1 MCTASAGHLL
11 IADHCHCSTTYSIP
25 TFITHLT
32 PAKPWNT
39 VSGLHFQSVSIEIT
53 DSRGISLSF
62 LVCVAIG
69 LVLCLLAGVLC
80 ALIKIIGLL
89 QRLLAEI
96 EESRV
101 KKAEVTPFGLEDS
114 TEEQRSSRVVTP
126 TTPTEEQQSSRE
138 ATTAII
144 GHQDIASIRTLM
156 EEVGASVVRDIR
168 VDIDRLFQRQS
179 AFLTSLHFFVSHIS
193 LAAPTYSYCLFV
205 DTNITQVQGNVYHYL
220 VPPGQ
225 SSIIDCSRML
235 SDDVLSLFRS
245 F

>member
-1 MCTASAGHLL
+1 M
-11 IADHCHCSTTYSIP
+11 
-25 TFITHLT
+25 
-32 PAKPWNT
+32 
-39 VSGLHFQSVSIEIT
+39 LHDWLKSKSST
-53 DSRGISLSF
+53 DSCGICLSF
-62 LVCVAIG
+62 LVCVAVG

-96 EESRV
+96 EESCV

-114 TEEQRSSRVVTP
+114 TEEQQSSQAVTP
-126 TTPTEEQQSSRE
+126 TTLTEEQRLSRE

-144 GHQDIASIRTLM
+144 GHQDIASIQTLM
-156 EEVGASVVRDIR
+156 EEVGALVVQDIQ
-168 VDIDRLFQRQS
+168 VDIDRLFQHQS
-179 AFLTSLHFFVSHIS
+179 VFLTSLHFFVSHIS
-193 LAAPTYSYCLFV
+193 LAAPTYSYCVFV

-235 SDDVLSLFRS
+235 SDDVLSLFHP